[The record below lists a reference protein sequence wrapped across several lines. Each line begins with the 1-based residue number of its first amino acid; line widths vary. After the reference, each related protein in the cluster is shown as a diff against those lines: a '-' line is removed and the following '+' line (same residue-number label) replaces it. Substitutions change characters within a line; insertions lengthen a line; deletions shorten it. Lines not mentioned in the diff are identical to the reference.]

1 MALLMTPVDVAAFAN
16 QWQLQ
21 ATGKTANLTTADTTS
36 LTSVGE
42 TIMRTGVENTINSLY
57 ILLGN
62 LYVNVKKYNRKARIV
77 RAINPGVYTSR
88 LAMLSVFS
96 KRAIASGYWNTDVN
110 PKNFAPGATNGQ
122 EIDPVTGN
130 PVSTK
135 SMWEQNPAVVMETF
149 YEGRKVLDFEA
160 PTIYLDK
167 LEQAFRGVSEFRDF
181 VNGCEL
187 EFRNDMTQYEENFD
201 REQLVSAMAQDIDME
216 ADRPESI
223 IHAVTEFNQKFR
235 TSYTADELTS
245 TYSRDFYSFLAARL
259 KNLMDRMEERSVLYH
274 WNPTKTINGEIY
286 DLLRFVDRSSLKW
299 AVYAPTFNDLE
310 TYVLPEVFHDDKLK
324 IDTGKFEKFTYWQ
337 NINVPD
343 SIDIIPAVNDTDPSS
358 ATYGQQITGDRV
370 QAKPLMYI
378 FDERRIMTTSE
389 FKRALSSP
397 VEARKGYYNVFHHW
411 SFNHVSDATCPSCVI
426 LLD

>member
-96 KRAIASGYWNTDVN
+96 KRAIASGYWNTDVM
-110 PKNFAPGATNGQ
+110 PQNFAPGATNGQ
-122 EIDPVTGN
+122 TLDPVTGN

-167 LEQAFRGVSEFRDF
+167 LEQAFRGVSEFMSF
-181 VNGCEL
+181 VNACEL

-216 ADRPESI
+216 ADRPESV
-223 IHAVTEFNQKFR
+223 IHAVSEFNRKFR

-259 KNLMDRMEERSVLYH
+259 KNLMDRMEERSVLFH
-274 WNPTKTINGEIY
+274 WNPTKTINGETY
-286 DLLRFVDRSSLKW
+286 DLLRFVDRTSLKW

-310 TYVLPEVFHDDKLK
+310 TYVLPEVFHTEDLK
-324 IDTGKFEKFTYWQ
+324 IDLGKFEKFTYWQ

-343 SIDIIPAVNDTDPSS
+343 SIDIIPAVNDTDPTS

-378 FDERRIMTTSE
+378 FDERRILTTSE

>member
-21 ATGKTANLTTADTTS
+21 ATGKSANLTTADTTS

-77 RAINPGVYTSR
+77 RAIDPGVYTSR
-88 LAMLSVFS
+88 LAMISVFS

-110 PKNFAPGATNGQ
+110 PQNFAPGATNGQ
-122 EIDPVTGN
+122 TTDPVTGD

-149 YEGRKVLDFEA
+149 FEGRKVLDFEA

-167 LEQAFRGVSEFRDF
+167 LEQAFRGVSEFRSF

-201 REQLVSAMAQDIDME
+201 REQLVSAIAQDIDME
-216 ADRPESI
+216 ADRPESVV
-223 IHAVTEFNQKFR
+223 HAVTEFNRKFS
-235 TSYTADELTS
+235 TSYTASELLS
-245 TYSRDFYSFLAARL
+245 TYSRDFYSFLAARI
-259 KNLMDRMEERSVLYH
+259 KNLIDRMEERSVLYH
-274 WNPTKTINGEIY
+274 WNPTKTINGETY
-286 DLLRFVDRSSLKW
+286 DLLRFCDRTSLKW
-299 AVYAPTFNDLE
+299 AVYGPTFNDLE
-310 TYVLPEVFHDDKLK
+310 TYVLPEVFHDEKLK

-343 SIDIIPAVNDTDPSS
+343 SIDIIPAVNDTDPTS
-358 ATYGQQITGDRV
+358 ATYGQQIDGDRV

-378 FDERRIMTTSE
+378 FDERRILTTSE

-411 SFNHVSDATCPSCVI
+411 SFNHISDATMPSCVI
-426 LLD
+426 VLD